1 MQLTRRD
8 LLRWGIVL
16 GGGAALSSG
25 QRVSG
30 DSGSSSSPPTTPFVN
45 ELKVGQGIP
54 PVATPVNAFAT
65 IPDPTDCLNPDGTKV
80 PHPVQFHGPNPLP
93 GNTEFFKIHEKPVSH
108 SFNPQAPQGE
118 RTFTN
123 VLWGYAR
130 TLQTPTGLIVE
141 DASIPGPT
149 IVAKSGTPQLVRF
162 FNDLVADSLGIGDPI
177 SAVHRHGGF
186 QNPEDDG
193 YPLDTFCFGDA
204 RDYYYPNRPA
214 GGLRQNEHSTNWYH
228 DHSIDVTG
236 PNVYRGLAGFYP
248 YTNSFDT
255 GDEATGLQLPGNK
268 VTVTQNGKKVTLD
281 IGPFDIGL
289 VLQDRLF
296 DRNGRLVYNTF
307 DHDGFIGDKFC
318 VNGLIQPFLRVA
330 TRRYRFRILNG
341 SNARVYQL
349 FLSNGQSFQAI
360 ATDSTLLEHPV
371 TVPNFRLAPAERV
384 EVIIDFTHA
393 SPGDKIYL
401 VNRLQQT
408 DGRKPDGLVSP
419 GTKILEFRVDGS
431 LPTAGNSR
439 LLSDTD
445 PLLPLDPTQRPEVL
459 AKQAKVHRS
468 FEFERS
474 DGAWVINGEFFDEN
488 RVNARPAVAQPE
500 IWTLSSGGG
509 WVHPVHIHLS
519 DFSIL
524 SRDGM
529 TPPPLERGRKDTV
542 LIGADVGDATI
553 LIKFDDPRDATI
565 QAKTLHTAL
574 RYVFHCHN
582 IEHEDMRMMGQF
594 EVLT

>member
-30 DSGSSSSPPTTPFVN
+30 AGGSSSSPRTTPFQV
-45 ELKVGQGIP
+45 ELLPGRGLP
-54 PVATPVNAFAT
+54 PTATPQRILA
-65 IPDPTDCLNPDGTKV
+65 G
-80 PHPVQFHGPNPLP
+80 
-93 GNTEFFKIHEKPVSH
+93 TEFFEIHETNVTH
-108 SFNPQAPQGE
+108 QFNPQKGE
-118 RTFTN
+118 NPFEN
-123 VLWGYAR
+123 DLWGYD
-130 TLQTPTGLIVE
+130 G
-141 DASIPGPT
+141 SIPGPT

-162 FNDLVADSLGIGDPI
+162 VNNLTAGSLGFGDPI
-177 SAVHRHGGF
+177 SAIHRHGGF

-193 YPLDTFCFGDA
+193 YPLDTFSFGNS

-214 GGLRQNEHSTNWYH
+214 GGLQQNEHSTNWYH

-248 YTNSFDT
+248 YTNTLDT
-255 GDEATGLQLPGNK
+255 GNENDGPPNLGLPS
-268 VTVTQNGKKVTLD
+268 GK
-281 IGPFDIGL
+281 FDIGL

-296 DRNGRLVYNTF
+296 DRTGRLIYNTF

-318 VNGLIQPFLRVA
+318 VNGLIQPFLTVK

-341 SNARVYQL
+341 SHARVYQL
-349 FLSNGQSFQAI
+349 LLSNGQSFQAI
-360 ATDSTLLEHPV
+360 ATDSSLLEHPV
-371 TVPNFRLAPAERV
+371 TVSNFRLAPAERV
-384 EVIIDFTHA
+384 EVIIDFTGA
-393 SPGDKIYL
+393 KSGDTIYL

-419 GTKILEFRVDGS
+419 GT
-431 LPTAGNSR
+431 P
-439 LLSDTD
+439 LLKFVVNQLADDHSVVPD
-445 PLLPLDPTQRPEVL
+445 PLLTVTEGPAQLLPRV
-459 AKQAKVHRS
+459 KVQRS
-468 FEFERS
+468 FKFERS

-488 RVNARPAVAQPE
+488 RINARPRVGEPE
-500 IWTLSSGGG
+500 IWTLESGGG

-519 DFSIL
+519 DFFIL
-524 SRDGM
+524 SHDDT

-542 LIGADVGDATI
+542 LIGADVGDARI
-553 LIKFDDPRDATI
+553 LIKFDDPRDVQTP
-565 QAKTLHTAL
+565 HTPL

-594 EVLT
+594 EVQT